1 MIHKR
6 TKRQKDFLRIL
17 KYTKKKYPCDSD
29 IEKVQGR
36 YEFNVYYP
44 FKDVIKEYLNIFN
57 IETISVSDE
66 DGDFVVVREIKG
78 ERRWECI

>member
-17 KYTKKKYPCDSD
+17 KYTKKKYICDND
-29 IEKVQGR
+29 IEKIQGR
-36 YEFNVYYP
+36 YEFSVYYP
-44 FKDVIKEYLNIFN
+44 FKEDIENYLNFFN
-57 IETISVSDE
+57 IETITVSDE

-78 ERRWECI
+78 ERR